1 MEKVVSTSTQ
11 SPDMQRF
18 SQLAGPLQPRPE
30 SGSQSVKYVEINSD
44 DRLLYRIWTKA
55 ITYGSLLL
63 VVGLAILLFQPAH
76 WVALKGG
83 TSGVHFVDWL
93 MLIFLAILQVFLL
106 VGTYSATRSTL
117 KARDPVPM
125 EPTKGLRV
133 AFATTRAPGEPI
145 EMVRRTLTA
154 AKKVRY
160 ADGHVDVWLLD
171 ETRDLNLQELCDE
184 LDVKYFSRKGIEKWN
199 SQSKRRSFKHVFKHM
214 SQEDPRFASRTKHG
228 NFNAW
233 GTYLDTE
240 HYHYDII
247 AGVDTDQ
254 VPEPNFL
261 ERLLGY
267 FNDPDV
273 AYVVGPQ
280 VYANYKHGMPGL
292 VTRWAESQASFFQS
306 TIQRAGNAS
315 DSAMFV
321 GTNYAART
329 SALSQIRGFY
339 PCITEDLATGV
350 AIHASRNEITGNSWK
365 SVYTPDVLAL
375 GEGPSFWAP
384 FFSQQWR
391 WAAGGFD
398 ACKRLVWRVFK
409 ELNPKARLH
418 YFLILTYYPITA
430 LTWLFG
436 VMSSLLYLFTGASA
450 IVVAWNQFIG
460 IYLMSNV
467 LQMSVYFW
475 NRRNNVSPFEQEGS
489 YGISGMVMSSLT
501 APIYLS
507 ALMATTIGKKVSFV
521 VTKKGSSENPDW
533 LKAFKTH
540 LEWGGLLTAGLI
552 FGCLTGHNNPAMLI
566 WIGSQ
571 LLVCLAPF
579 VLGMS
584 IAVPSR
590 LRSRHAEPS
599 LIPLGEPQNA

>member
-11 SPDMQRF
+11 SPDMQRY
-18 SQLAGPLQPRPE
+18 SQLAGPLQAR
-30 SGSQSVKYVEINSD
+30 SGSNDQSVKFVPINTT
-44 DRLLYRIWTKA
+44 DRLLYRMWTRVIA
-55 ITYGSLLL
+55 YGSMFL
-63 VVGLAILLFQPAH
+63 VACLALFLFQPAH
-76 WVALKGG
+76 WVALHQA
-83 TSGVHFVDWL
+83 TLSIRIEDWI
-93 MLIFLAILQVFLL
+93 MLASLAVLQVFLL
-106 VGTYSATRSTL
+106 LGTYSATHATL
-117 KARDPVPM
+117 KARDPVPL
-125 EPTKGLRV
+125 EPPKGLRV

-145 EMVRRTLTA
+145 DLVRRTLTA

-171 ETRDLNLQELCDE
+171 ETRDEVLQELCDE
-184 LDVKYFSRKGIEKWN
+184 LGVNYFSRKGIEKWN
-199 SQSKRRSFKHVFKHM
+199 SQAYKRRLFKQTT
-214 SQEDPRFASRTKHG
+214 QEDPRFASRTKHG

-233 GTYLDTE
+233 GSYLDAE
-240 HYHYDII
+240 QYHYDII

-280 VYANYKHGMPGL
+280 IYANYHPGLAGL

-315 DSAMFV
+315 NSAMFV

-329 SALSQIRGFY
+329 QALSQIRGFY

-350 AIHASRNEITGNSWK
+350 AIHASRNEQTGKSWK
-365 SVYTPDVLAL
+365 SVYTPDVVAL
-375 GEGPSFWAP
+375 GEGPNSWAP

-398 ACKRLVWRVFK
+398 ACKNLVWKVFK
-409 ELNPKARLH
+409 QLSPKARLH

-436 VMSSLLYLFTGASA
+436 VFSSLLYLFTGASA
-450 IVVAWNQFIG
+450 ITVAWNQFIG
-460 IYLMSNV
+460 LYLMSSV

-475 NRRNNVSPFEQEGS
+475 NRRNNVSPFEPEGS
-489 YGISGMVMSSLT
+489 YGLPGMAMSSLT

-507 ALMATTIGKKVSFV
+507 ALLATTIGKKVSFV

-533 LKAFKTH
+533 FKAFKTH
-540 LEWGGLLTAGLI
+540 LQWAALLATGLI
-552 FGCLTGHNNPAMLI
+552 FGFARGNDNPAMLI

-584 IAVPSR
+584 LAVPSR
-590 LRSRHAEPS
+590 LRARRDRNLS
-599 LIPLGEPQNA
+599 LISLGEPQNA

>member
-1 MEKVVSTSTQ
+1 MEKVTTAPTA
-11 SPDMQRF
+11 SPDMQHF
-18 SQLAGPLQPRPE
+18 SQLAGPLQPYAETDAKPV
-30 SGSQSVKYVEINSD
+30 QYVEINQD
-44 DRLLYRIWTKA
+44 ERLLFRIWTKA
-55 ITYGSLLL
+55 IAYGSLLL
-63 VVGLAILLFQPAH
+63 VLSLSILLFQPAH
-76 WVALKGG
+76 WVALK
-83 TSGVHFVDWL
+83 SGSASAHIVDWL
-93 MLIFLAILQVFLL
+93 MLIFLAVLQVFLL

-117 KARDPVPM
+117 KAQNPIPL
-125 EPTKGLRV
+125 EPPKGLRV

-145 EMVRRTLTA
+145 DMVRRTLIAT
-154 AKKVRY
+154 KKVRY
-160 ADGHVDVWLLD
+160 AEGHVDVWLLD
-171 ETRDLNLQELCDE
+171 ETRDPVLQHLCDE
-184 LDVKYFSRKGIEKWN
+184 LDVKYFSRKGIDKWN
-199 SQSKRRSFKHVFKHM
+199 SQAYKRRLFKHVARD
-214 SQEDPRFASRTKHG
+214 DPRFASRTKHG

-233 GTYLDTE
+233 GTYLDASNYE
-240 HYHYDII
+240 YDII

-267 FNDPDV
+267 FHDSDV
-273 AYVVGPQ
+273 AFVVGPQ
-280 VYANYKHGMPGL
+280 VYANYSYGLDGL

-350 AIHASRNEITGNSWK
+350 AIHANRNAKTGNRWK
-365 SVYTPDVLAL
+365 SVYTPDVVAL

-398 ACKRLVWRVFK
+398 ASKSLVWRVFK
-409 ELNPKARLH
+409 QLNPKARLH
-418 YFLILTYYPITA
+418 YALMLTYYPITA

-436 VMSSLLYLFTGASA
+436 VLSSTLYLFTGASA

-460 IYLMSNV
+460 LYLMSSV

-475 NRRNNVSPFEQEGS
+475 NRRNNVSPFEPLGS
-489 YGISGMVMSSLT
+489 YGVAGMVMSSLT
-501 APIYLS
+501 APVYLS
-507 ALMATTIGKKVSFV
+507 ALIATSIGKKVSFV

-533 LKAFKTH
+533 FKAFKTH
-540 LEWGGLLTAGLI
+540 LEWAALLGAGLL
-552 FGCLTGHNNPAMLI
+552 FGFTHDHDNPAMMI

-571 LLVCLAPF
+571 LAVCLAPF
-579 VLGMS
+579 IMGMALA
-584 IAVPSR
+584 IPSR
-590 LRSRHAEPS
+590 LRARREEPTF
-599 LIPLGEPQNA
+599 IPVGEQHV